1 MTLAVALFAAAVGL
15 IPQSASSDV
24 RVAGDGRL
32 RKPVPQ
38 EKKAAMPKFG
48 NLGPGV
54 RYVLTTRDFETDRA
68 DGKFDRSVGFA
79 MDYLRRMKPA
89 YSFDNVETAEEMPA
103 WRAKVRAK
111 LKELLQ
117 VGDDMKRDF
126 RLLSSE
132 DRDGYRLSRYEFY
145 PEEALAVPILV
156 LEPSC
161 ALQTGAKVPAVVC
174 LPGSGASLDSLAG
187 EPDDSANRFPLRNR
201 QAWWY
206 VKMGMVAVA
215 LENPATARNGERGVS
230 HFVTQAQFARIMS
243 IAGRSGW
250 GFMVEH
256 VLQAVEFLKAHPL
269 VDQRRIGVSALSLGC
284 IPALYSAVLSD
295 DISALVYNDFVTSW
309 AIRAM
314 AQTEGDGQ
322 CGVGRKIDAR
332 RPFGFYRWFDDE
344 PDLMA
349 AIAPRPMILS
359 EGGPWKR
366 HIEKVKRAYALAGAS
381 DKLRVAYYARFAEP
395 SARKFEDVDLAT
407 VTGLDAD
414 GYLLRANVD
423 AKEHS
428 FHPDV
433 NLPWLAE
440 TFFGKAELPEG
451 LMQQVKQ
458 AATERPLW

>member
-256 VLQAVEFLKAHPL
+256 VLQAV
-269 VDQRRIGVSALSLGC
+269 
-284 IPALYSAVLSD
+284 SD
-295 DISALVYNDFVTSW
+295 DRSALVYNDFVTSW